1 MPKITKF
8 RRIDS
13 KKYYKSNDVNEKVF
27 TLVQKKDGSYQIKVK
42 LIVHYYL
49 CRCCDCPFNITGQ
62 KDDYNNHN
70 DEYITTTFLEY
81 NIKLGHIQGYLAE
94 YIFNNLI
101 NQGECQESFGQV
113 EFATIEAD
121 FSKYIS
127 YVNNCKEANKL
138 FNSPIPN
145 ELVYSIMNYL

>member
-8 RRIDS
+8 RRIERKIYCDP
-13 KKYYKSNDVNEKVF
+13 YDVNEKVF

-42 LIVHYYL
+42 LIVDYYV
-49 CRCCDCPFNITGQ
+49 CCCCDCAFNITDRTY
-62 KDDYNNHN
+62 KDDYDIEKSILIFN
-70 DEYITTTFLEY
+70 L
-81 NIKLGHIQGYLAE
+81 KLGNIPNYLAK

-101 NQGECQESFGQV
+101 NQGECQESFSQA
-113 EFATIEAD
+113 EFAKIGAD
-121 FSKYIS
+121 FGKYIM

-138 FNSPIPN
+138 FNSPIPH